1 MHTNHY
7 DNTVVT
13 EECTN
18 CNDKFELY
26 EPPYDGIM
34 LCKPCRKELI
44 ATDLHKIGQTKPDQG
59 NDMHLMCSQVDPRSS
74 AIKNN

>member
-44 ATDLHKIGQTKPDQG
+44 ATDLHKIGQTKPD
-59 NDMHLMCSQVDPRSS
+59 
-74 AIKNN
+74 